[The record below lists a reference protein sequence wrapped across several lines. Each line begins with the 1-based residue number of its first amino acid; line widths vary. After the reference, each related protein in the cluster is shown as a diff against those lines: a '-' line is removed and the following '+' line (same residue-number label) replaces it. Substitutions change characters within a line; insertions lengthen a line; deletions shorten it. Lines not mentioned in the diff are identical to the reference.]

1 LYPNAQVWEK
11 AAEALR
17 ELAKVGNLVF
27 PGLEQI
33 RGSCAGGGGGGQ
45 GSETAAPASVQME
58 VGRKRIKKNHKMC
71 NVVQLFPK
79 TVKYFAN

>member
-1 LYPNAQVWEK
+1 VWEK

-33 RGSCAGGGGGGQ
+33 RGGCAGGGGGGQ
-45 GSETAAPASVQME
+45 GSETAAPASAQME
-58 VGRKRIKKNHKMC
+58 VSWHFFLNLMF
-71 NVVQLFPK
+71 N
-79 TVKYFAN
+79 YF